1 MQCSTGNKAK
11 LTATIVLVLL
21 MASVS
26 LMANVTVQAQETAHG
41 GQPTVGYEGPT
52 TIPAGQTAD
61 YTMQPEAFLSVSPN
75 PIGVGQELLVNV
87 WTTFPAGEGKYQ
99 IGYTVT
105 ITKPDGTK
113 DTISLKSYVAD
124 GTSWFTYIPTQ
135 VGEWK
140 FQFSF
145 AGEWFPAGYYLNG
158 QYSATRTGI
167 FANAIYNPSDYV
179 KPATSPVTTL
189 TVQSEMVISWHSA
202 LPTDYWTRPIEPNNR
217 EWNVIAGN
225 YPWEEL
231 IGGANSW
238 SDRYYGPFVTAPNT
252 AHIVW
257 KRQGA
262 LAGIIGGETG
272 VYATQAFIGTPSVIY
287 MGRCYQTVTKIMT
300 VLINGT
306 YRQQPTS
313 VAECYD
319 LRTGQIYYD
328 IPTADGGITPTHIS
342 YWKGVDLAVPGA
354 GEAATYGVELHTIS
368 GSRLYKINPWTGAI
382 SVNVSLPSGLG
393 TAEMFYR
400 NGYYLSYRVNST
412 DYMTTANITV
422 ARSTTGFLVNWT
434 EQGSSTNFTS
444 RIVSN
449 ITVTIPNSLRTVYQ
463 TGAYGALGAY
473 DPDTG
478 ITIIQDRFIYGGYYG
493 SNYWAVNL
501 LTGQMLWNISTP
513 VTKMESAYRPTN
525 AWCRHGIY
533 VAEMELGYWQARD
546 EYSGKILWETEM
558 NDYPWGEFWMYD
570 LAAYE
575 NLILGCGY
583 TGVWALDEK
592 TGKVVWHYAD
602 PAVPFETPYNS
613 NITTAGYAVQ
623 TIRIADG
630 KVYVANSEHT
640 PTQPATRGW
649 GMFCLNVTTGEFL
662 WKISGSALSP
672 GAAADGYLTAASSY
686 DGYMYVL
693 GKGKSATTVTAT
705 PTVSTQGSALMIQ
718 GTVLDQSPSQP
729 GTPCVSKE
737 SMAGWMDYLHMQ
749 MPIPATVTGV
759 PISIDAIDPNG
770 NAVHIATVTSDMSG
784 TFKKMWTPEITG
796 EYTVTATFMGDDSYG
811 SSYAETAVGVT
822 AAPAATPTPTPP
834 AVQAAPDTT
843 PYIIGM
849 GIAIIIAVAI
859 VGIMLYR
866 KRP

>member
-1 MQCSTGNKAK
+1 MKNSISKTKM
-11 LTATIVLVLL
+11 TATIAIVLL
-21 MASVS
+21 MASVT
-26 LMANVTVQAQETAHG
+26 LMAMPVQAQETAHG
-41 GQPTVGYEGPT
+41 GQPTLGYEGPT

-61 YTMQPEAFLSVSPN
+61 FTISPLAFLSVSPN

-87 WTTFPAGEGKYQ
+87 WTTFPSGEGKYQ
-99 IGYTVT
+99 VGYTVT
-105 ITKPDGTK
+105 ITKPDGSQDVIT
-113 DTISLKSYVAD
+113 LKSYVAD

-145 AGEWFPAGYYLNG
+145 AGEWFPAGYYDDG
-158 QYSATRTGI
+158 QYSATRTGA
-167 FANAIYNPSDYV
+167 FARAIYNPSDYV

-189 TVQSEMVISWHSA
+189 IVQSEMVISWHSA

-225 YPWEEL
+225 YPWEER

-238 SDRYYGPFVTAPNT
+238 DDEYYGPFVTAPNT

-272 VYATQAFIGTPSVIY
+272 NYATQSSPGTPSVIY
-287 MGRCYQTVTKIMT
+287 MGRCYQTVTKVMT

-313 VAECYD
+313 VAQCYD
-319 LRTGQIYYD
+319 LRTGEIYYE
-328 IPTADGGITPTHIS
+328 IPIAHGGITPTHIS
-342 YWKGVDLAVPGA
+342 YWKGVDTAVPGA

-368 GSRLYKINPWTGAI
+368 GNRLYKINPWTGAI

-400 NGYYLSYRVNST
+400 NGYYLSYRSNST

-422 ARSTTGFLVNWT
+422 ARSTTGYLVNWT

-444 RIVSN
+444 RILSN

-463 TGAYGALGAY
+463 TGGYGALGAY

-478 ITIIQDRFIYGGYYG
+478 ITVVQDRFIYGGYYG
-493 SNYWAVNL
+493 SNFWAVNL
-501 LTGQMLWNISTP
+501 VTGQMLWNISTP
-513 VTKMESAYRPTN
+513 VTKMESGYRPTN
-525 AWCRHGIY
+525 AWCRHGRY
-533 VAEMELGYWQARD
+533 VAEMERGYWQARD
-546 EYSGKILWETEM
+546 EYSGKVLWETEM
-558 NDYPWGEFWMYD
+558 NDYPWAEFWMYD
-570 LAAYE
+570 EAAYN
-575 NLILGCGY
+575 NLLMGVGY
-583 TGVWALDEK
+583 AGVWALDEV
-592 TGKVVWHYAD
+592 TGKVVWHYVD
-602 PAVPFETPYNS
+602 PAPPFETPYNS
-613 NITTAGYAVQ
+613 ANGTIPCYSVQ
-623 TIRIADG
+623 NIRIADG
-630 KVYVANSEHT
+630 KAYVQNSEHT
-640 PTQPATRGW
+640 PSQPATRGW
-649 GMFCLNVTTGEFL
+649 GMICLNVTTGEFL
-662 WKISGSALSP
+662 WKISGSALGP
-672 GAAADGYLTAASSY
+672 GAAADGYLTAGSSY

-693 GKGKSATTVTAT
+693 GKGKSATTIEAPLTAIT
-705 PTVSTQGSALMIQ
+705 LGQSVVLR
-718 GTVLDQSPSQP
+718 GTVLDMSPAQP

-737 SMAGWMDYLHMQ
+737 SMAAWMDYLHMQ
-749 MPIPATVTGV
+749 MPIPASVTGV

-811 SSYAETAVGVT
+811 SSYAETAIGAVE
-822 AAPAATPTPTPP
+822 APAATPTPEPP
-834 AVQAAPDTT
+834 QAAPDSI
-843 PYIIGM
+843 PYIIGI

-859 VGIMLYR
+859 ATVLILK